1 MFVIVKLTEIS
12 GPPIPLSEINATLVR
27 SKTMNI
33 TSTFFRVAILIAI
46 TLSVFSV
53 GAATVLTYG
62 EPGPNRG
69 ARAQATKWFAQEVE
83 KRSGG
88 DLKINIMWGGALFKA
103 NASRQSIAT
112 GVADIGTIIPDYFP
126 KEMVSY
132 SLTNLPF
139 ENRDPWVALKA
150 NFDHMQSPD
159 ISRSLAKQNLA
170 FVTSYMLSS
179 VIMVCKG
186 DPVRSIDDL
195 KGKKIRGVGTYGK
208 IFGDL
213 GANLVSMSIYKA
225 YQGLGSGLLNCSQG
239 YMNATIALKLHEAAD
254 SLTKLNWGV
263 YTGLGIFINKYSLM
277 KLSQPQRKVL
287 NEVAGDF
294 IDYLGQNVM
303 KDDNHAEQLLTQG
316 IDGHNVEVITLSPS
330 DSAKLFS
337 ASQSHITKW
346 VNDAEKSGL
355 DGKTMLENYKTFL
368 TKYSQER
375 DLKGYPWTR

>member
-1 MFVIVKLTEIS
+1 MNIIS
-12 GPPIPLSEINATLVR
+12 KFLKAATL
-27 SKTMNI
+27 T
-33 TSTFFRVAILIAI
+33 AIA
-46 TLSVFSV
+46 LSVFPA
-53 GAATVLTYG
+53 GAATVLTFG

-88 DLKINIMWGGALFKA
+88 DLKIDIMWGGALFKA

-126 KEMVSY
+126 KEMVAY

-139 ENRDPWVALKA
+139 ENLDPWVALKA
-150 NFDHMQSPD
+150 NFDHMQSPEV
-159 ISRSLAKQNLA
+159 SRSLAEQNLA

-179 VIMVCKG
+179 VILVCNG
-186 DPVRSIDDL
+186 DPVRSLNDL

-225 YQGLGSGLLNCSQG
+225 YQGLGSGLLDCSLG

-263 YTGLGIFINKYSLM
+263 YTGLGIFINKYALTR
-277 KLSQPQRKVL
+277 LSPSQRQVL
-287 NEVAGDF
+287 NEVGADF

-303 KDDNHAEQLLTQG
+303 KYDNHAEQLLTQG
-316 IDGHNVEVITLSPS
+316 IDGHNVEMISLSPS

-346 VNDAEKSGL
+346 VNDARKSGL
-355 DGKTMLENYKTFL
+355 DGETMLENYKTLL

-375 DLKGYPWTR
+375 DLKGYPWAR